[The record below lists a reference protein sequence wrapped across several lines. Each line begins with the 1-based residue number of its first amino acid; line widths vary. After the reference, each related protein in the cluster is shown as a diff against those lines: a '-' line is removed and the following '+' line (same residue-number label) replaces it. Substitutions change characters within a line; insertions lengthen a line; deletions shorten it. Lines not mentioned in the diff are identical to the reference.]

1 MLVTLMG
8 TISVSWYGQK
18 SNFTLLKRLR
28 GLKIK
33 TSMTT
38 DYTSE
43 FLSFGFFVLFCLIW
57 LFFFFTP
64 RTESSSKMQKQEE
77 DERR

>member
-1 MLVTLMG
+1 M
-8 TISVSWYGQK
+8 SWYGQK

-43 FLSFGFFVLFCLIW
+43 FLSFGFFVLFDLAF
-57 LFFFFTP
+57 LFFTP
-64 RTESSSKMQKQEE
+64 RTESSNKMQKQEE